1 MAASIAYDKP
11 DWAQDPVVAASRFV
25 EESFPEAP
33 GAMVTGSCLTDQR
46 TRTSD
51 LDILIL
57 LPDGHARWR
66 RTLLWMGWPVEVFAN
81 SRRDFETNLAAEI
94 ASRHSP
100 LVRMLATGRIIVD
113 AEGHVAALAQDAALA
128 LRQGPGPVEQAERD
142 RTRYAL
148 TDRLEDLRD
157 ADPAERAWLIPA
169 FQLELARA
177 QLLLAG
183 AFTGSGKW
191 LARLLEEQEPGLAA
205 RLAEAAQTGLRGDLT
220 QLEDLTDHVL
230 HPYGGRLLIGY
241 VAGPAP
247 DWSAL

>member
-11 DWAQDPVVAASRFV
+11 DWAQDPVEAATRFV

-33 GAMVTGSCLTDQR
+33 GAMVAGSCLTDQR

-66 RTLLWMGWPVEVFAN
+66 RTLLWMGWPIEVFAN
-81 SRRDFETNLAAEI
+81 SRQDFGTTLAAEI
-94 ASRHSP
+94 ASRRSP

-113 AEGHVAALAQDAALA
+113 AEGHLATLVQEAAHA
-128 LRQGPGPVEQAERD
+128 LRRGPGPVDQAERD

-157 ADPAERAWLIPA
+157 ADPAERAWLVPA
-169 FQLELARA
+169 FQLDLARA
-177 QLLLAG
+177 SLLLAG

-191 LARLLEEQEPGLAA
+191 LARLLEDQEPGLAE
-205 RLAEAAQTGLRGDLT
+205 RLAAAAQAGLRGDLA

-230 HPYGGRLLIGY
+230 GPYGGRLLIGY

-247 DWSAL
+247 E